1 MSWSFIRSR
10 VRRGGAVA
18 DLFEMDPRVSCAVKA
33 QDGLHIAAR
42 CNRRNMQRGV
52 WQTMA
57 EQVLDSKS
65 SNNPTPR
72 LSFFEFSRTL
82 PALRAPKISAIS
94 NLKSGLKSLSSQ
106 LITTNNQPAA
116 DYPIDPTCTQL
127 NLNNAY
133 MQPIKEATMA
143 GISASSSSGAAFV
156 TPHKHRGSSGSVS
169 STSATPSSSAS
180 AAAATATPTPTRYLP
195 LLREIQDVQ
204 ETNAKSIGTSTPI
217 SDIST
222 AALST
227 NAAPAT
233 VAASPTTNSTFFT
246 GSSFGVF

>member
-1 MSWSFIRSR
+1 
-10 VRRGGAVA
+10 
-18 DLFEMDPRVSCAVKA
+18 
-33 QDGLHIAAR
+33 
-42 CNRRNMQRGV
+42 MQRGI

-65 SNNPTPR
+65 SNNCLLIRRPVAR
-72 LSFFEFSRTL
+72 LSFLNFLARCRPCARPKS
-82 PALRAPKISAIS
+82 APSQIS
-94 NLKSGLKSLSSQ
+94 NRASN

-143 GISASSSSGAAFV
+143 AISASSSSGAAFV

-169 STSATPSSSAS
+169 STSAAPSSSAA

-195 LLREIQDVQ
+195 LLREIQDMQ
-204 ETNAKSIGTSTPI
+204 DTNAKSLGTSTPV

-222 AALST
+222 AASSR